1 MNTNIPV
8 WQALHAQGY
17 FKNHPYYQGG
27 ARFSGDDVERVSE
40 FYPLKLA
47 SSENLAVIGSGYGR
61 ETLLLAPFFRLIYC
75 IDIDLI
81 LFSDL
86 KRFLEER
93 NVRHFI
99 PILIRD
105 GWDSD
110 ITDELD
116 CVYSRNVFQ
125 HLTRDLTI
133 DYFKKL
139 SLKLRKDTGRFV
151 FQFCECHD
159 GGERDVNPGRIYEPQ
174 INWTRA
180 EIESLCSL
188 LKLKIHALKSVP
200 INQRKHH
207 FHWHWLSA
215 GTD

>member
-1 MNTNIPV
+1 MNSNIPV
-8 WQALHAQGY
+8 WQTLHRQGY

-27 ARFSGDDVERVSE
+27 LRYTGDDIARVTE
-40 FYPLKLA
+40 FYPLHHQ
-47 SSENLAVIGSGYGR
+47 SSEVLAVIGSGYGR

-75 IDIDLI
+75 IDIDLM
-81 LFSDL
+81 LFNDL

-93 NVRHFI
+93 EVKHFVPVFVR
-99 PILIRD
+99 P
-105 GWDSD
+105 GWESD
-110 ITDELD
+110 ITEELD

-151 FQFCECHD
+151 FQFNECLD
-159 GGERDVNPGRIYEPQ
+159 GGERDVNPKRIYEPQ
-174 INWTRA
+174 INWTK
-180 EIESLCSL
+180 EDIEYLCFL

-200 INQRKHH
+200 LKEKKHS
-207 FHWHWLSA
+207 FLWHWLSA
-215 GTD
+215 GTE